1 VYGINHVIL
10 RYANVYG
17 PRQNPHG
24 EAGVVAIFCNK
35 MLKGEQPVING
46 DGKQTRDYTFVSD
59 VVKANVLALTY
70 EGSNIYNI
78 GTSRESDVNTLFL
91 DLRNHLNPSC
101 PEQHALAKAGEQ
113 QRSVI
118 SSKKIENELGWKFTV
133 PLEEGLRLTAEYFR
147 KKYSA
152 AQ

>member
-24 EAGVVAIFCNK
+24 EAGVIAIFCNK

-59 VVKANVLALTY
+59 VVKANELALQY
-70 EGSNIYNI
+70 DGSNIYNI
-78 GTSRESDVNTLFL
+78 GTAIESDVNRLFL
-91 DLRNHLNPSC
+91 ELRNHLHPSC
-101 PEQHALAKAGEQ
+101 PEKHATAKAGEQ

-118 SSKKIENELGWKFTV
+118 SSKKIENELGWKPAV
-133 PLEEGLRLTAEYFR
+133 QLEEGLKLTAEYF
-147 KKYSA
+147 KQKFSA
-152 AQ
+152 